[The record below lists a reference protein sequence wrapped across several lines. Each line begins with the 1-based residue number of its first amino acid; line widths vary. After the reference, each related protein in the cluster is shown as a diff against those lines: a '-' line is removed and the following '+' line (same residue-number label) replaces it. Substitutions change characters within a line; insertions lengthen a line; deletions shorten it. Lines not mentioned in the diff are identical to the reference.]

1 MMTGDMTWS
10 MMCEK
15 NLPKKYEVGVYILFA
30 SSLFITGACKGTYRT
45 TLIEAEKLRMIK
57 IHEDSREPG
66 EEKTN
71 ENTCGSR

>member
-30 SSLFITGACKGTYRT
+30 SSLFITGACKGTYST
-45 TLIEAEKLRMIK
+45 TLIEAEKL
-57 IHEDSREPG
+57 S
-66 EEKTN
+66 
-71 ENTCGSR
+71 